1 MVSRTLAKIAIIVHK
16 QGNAWFN
23 LRSVLQRLVKFI
35 LFLQSIPF
43 LGGNVENVKKKNV
56 TFIIPVL
63 FFLLAWL
70 VLLQLPNCI
79 LNKKQF

>member
-35 LFLQSIPF
+35 LFLQSISF
-43 LGGNVENVKKKNV
+43 LGRNVENVKKCD
-56 TFIIPVL
+56 FYYSSRL
-63 FFLLAWL
+63 FLAGMAGL
-70 VLLQLPNCI
+70 I
-79 LNKKQF
+79 TITK

>member
-43 LGGNVENVKKKNV
+43 LGGNVENVKKKKCDFYYSSLV
-56 TFIIPVL
+56 
-63 FFLLAWL
+63 FLAGMAGLITITKL
-70 VLLQLPNCI
+70 HS
-79 LNKKQF
+79 